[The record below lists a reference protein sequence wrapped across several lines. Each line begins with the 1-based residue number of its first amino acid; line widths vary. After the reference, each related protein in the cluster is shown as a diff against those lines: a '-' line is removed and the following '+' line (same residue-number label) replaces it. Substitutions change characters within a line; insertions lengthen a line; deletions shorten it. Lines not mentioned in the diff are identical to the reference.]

1 MPAEAVARAGEVATI
16 SPVQRALILKTF
28 PGFVSLSAAELAVMA
43 SVVRERFFPAGSV
56 LLEPGTPVL
65 AFHLVVEG
73 EVQMLHGGR
82 PTQKLGPRSS
92 VGGLGALTR
101 DPRGAHAVALEDTV
115 TLEIDTDDMQDVF
128 EDNFNILMGVM
139 RTLSRT
145 IRSVQQKTG
154 GGAASGGHQSFEG
167 LDTDQ
172 PLTLVDK
179 MFFIRHA
186 SSFAR
191 ESIEALAELAAHATE
206 TRLGAGEILW
216 TIGDPPDHSMLIVN
230 GVVEC
235 RPENMDPF
243 ELGPG
248 FVVGGP
254 DTLVGDPRWYEA
266 VAKTDVILLRQQ
278 LDKMLDVFEDHIE
291 VAIAMLKNLAA
302 RFTDKLEQL
311 AAAQAVASRTGAADG
326 EDGEDGADE

>member
-1 MPAEAVARAGEVATI
+1 MGQDDEVVI

-28 PGFVSLSAAELAVMA
+28 PGFVSLSAAELAVLA

-56 LLEPGTPVL
+56 ILEPGVPVM

-73 EVQMLHGGR
+73 KVQILHAGR
-82 PTQKLGPRSS
+82 PTRELGPRSS

-139 RTLSRT
+139 RTLTRT
-145 IRSVQQKTG
+145 VREFQIKAG
-154 GGAASGGHQSFEG
+154 GGAASGGHKVFEG
-167 LDTDQ
+167 LDADQ

-179 MFFIRHA
+179 MLFIRKA

-191 ESIEALAELAAHATE
+191 VSIEALAELAAQATE
-206 TRLGAGEILW
+206 LRLRAGEQLW
-216 TIGDPPDHSMLIVN
+216 PVGGFADYSALIVN

-235 RPENMDPF
+235 RPEHLEPF

-254 DTLVGDPRWYEA
+254 DSIIGDPRWYEA
-266 VAKTDVILLRQQ
+266 VAKTDVIVLEQWRTTT
-278 LDKMLDVFEDHIE
+278 LDVFEDHIE
-291 VAIAMLKNLAA
+291 VAMSLLRTLAA
-302 RFTDKLEQL
+302 GFTKKLEEMAALQ
-311 AAAQAVASRTGAADG
+311 AAASLAGSDAASRDDAD
-326 EDGEDGADE
+326 

>member
-1 MPAEAVARAGEVATI
+1 MPAEALTQATEEVTI
-16 SPVQRALILKTF
+16 SPVQRALIIKTF

-56 LLEPGTPVL
+56 LLEPGTPVV

-73 EVQMLHGGR
+73 EVQMHHGGR

-101 DPRGAHAVALEDTV
+101 DPRGAHAVALEDTI

-145 IRSVQQKTG
+145 VREFQKKTG
-154 GGAASGGHQSFEG
+154 GGAASGGHQTFEG

-172 PLTLVDK
+172 PLTLVDR
-179 MFFIRHA
+179 MFFIRKA

-191 ESIEALAELAAHATE
+191 ESIEALAEFAAHAVE
-206 TRLGAGEILW
+206 LRLSAGDRLW
-216 TIGDPPDHSMLIVN
+216 AIGDPPDHSALIVN

-235 RPENMDPF
+235 RPEDMDPF
-243 ELGPG
+243 DLGPG

-254 DTLVGDPRWYEA
+254 EIFIGEPRWYEA
-266 VAKTDVILLRQQ
+266 VAKTDVILL
-278 LDKMLDVFEDHIE
+278 K
-291 VAIAMLKNLAA
+291 
-302 RFTDKLEQL
+302 
-311 AAAQAVASRTGAADG
+311 
-326 EDGEDGADE
+326 